1 LDGISDGS
9 FDGLEFGLVEGL
21 DDCTWEDSMSK
32 VVKSV
37 PWTAMYSV
45 RGMLF
50 AMALSMSLFPVS
62 QKMPWKDYKTD
73 LWTVLLM

>member
-1 LDGISDGS
+1 
-9 FDGLEFGLVEGL
+9 
-21 DDCTWEDSMSK
+21 
-32 VVKSV
+32 
-37 PWTAMYSV
+37 MYSV

-62 QKMPWKDYKTD
+62 QKVSWKDYETD